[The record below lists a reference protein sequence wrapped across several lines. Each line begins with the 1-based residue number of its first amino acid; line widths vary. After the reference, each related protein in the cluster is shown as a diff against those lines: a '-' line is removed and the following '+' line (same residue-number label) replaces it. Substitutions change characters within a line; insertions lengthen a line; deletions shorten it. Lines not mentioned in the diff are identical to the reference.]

1 MTDSIYNTGN
11 THTTVYADNTYGE
24 DSTDSACTKAYIGN
38 TYLTDK
44 TGNAALLSAR

>member
-1 MTDSIYNTGN
+1 MYNTGN
-11 THTTVYADNTYGE
+11 TYTTVYADNTYGE
-24 DSTDSACTKAYIGN
+24 DSTDIACIKVYVGN